1 MQLEQGLI
9 DLFSLEPVD
18 EYLRNYS
25 KKTIIFNEIIKER
38 KEDVI
43 KKGMKINIKNIKNF
57 EISEDEYAEEENSK
71 IQHD

>member
-18 EYLRNYS
+18 QNLRNFS
-25 KKTIIFNEIIKER
+25 KKNITFNELIKEH

-43 KKGMKINIKNIKNF
+43 KKGMKINLKNT
-57 EISEDEYAEEENSK
+57 
-71 IQHD
+71 